1 MKLSRFAILRAVAA
15 FYIELFRNAPFLIV
29 LYVIFY
35 ALPTL
40 QVRLPPLV
48 VGTGVLC
55 LYATS
60 YLAEIIRGAYLAV
73 PRGQLEAARAV
84 GMSHFQ
90 GIREIVAPQMVGFLI
105 PPSTNMGIILI
116 KETSVLALISVGELT
131 YQGMVVQAATF
142 APFEVF
148 VAVGGLYWLVCSV
161 LSFAAATAE
170 RRSAHAIDGPR
181 RQSVADSF
189 LSRRTVAQVTD
200 PVISARS
207 LGKRFGAFMAL
218 DAIDLDVAS
227 GEIVALIGPSGC
239 GKSTLLRC
247 LAQLEVPDSGIV
259 LLEGSR
265 SERPPTGPAARAHE
279 RSTRMPRIGFVFQS
293 LNLWPHMSALD
304 TSPRR

>member
-1 MKLSRFAILRAVAA
+1 MGFDVSIITDNWPLFVQGVVTTLLITAIALPLGFLIAIPVAFMKLSRFAILRAVAA

-189 LSRRTVAQVTD
+189 LS
-200 PVISARS
+200 
-207 LGKRFGAFMAL
+207 L
-218 DAIDLDVAS
+218 DARWR
-227 GEIVALIGPSGC
+227 
-239 GKSTLLRC
+239 K
-247 LAQLEVPDSGIV
+247 
-259 LLEGSR
+259 
-265 SERPPTGPAARAHE
+265 
-279 RSTRMPRIGFVFQS
+279 
-293 LNLWPHMSALD
+293 
-304 TSPRR
+304 